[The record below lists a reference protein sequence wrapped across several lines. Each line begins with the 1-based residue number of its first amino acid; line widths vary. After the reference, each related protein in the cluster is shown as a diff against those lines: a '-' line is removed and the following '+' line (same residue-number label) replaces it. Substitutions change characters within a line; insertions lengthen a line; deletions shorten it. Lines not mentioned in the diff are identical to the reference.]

1 MLTRINN
8 HMNLEKYEQLTDSF
22 AKACRDFEPFRAN
35 LEKVYPTIIEDP
47 RMNWHSEMEAVYKT
61 KEMYTSSIDTI
72 KVRNSVEFIKNVS
85 SRVTDVINTLE
96 MNRTISKISINSKQL
111 SSVKEKFVKSK
122 AIAEKIQNEISDTM
136 QPDEATAE
144 CANYHRSLLDMEF
157 SSGILKGLAAEID
170 KGFHPR
176 EKKIWEKLEGVLKI
190 IQRKVEQVAERFK
203 GIISHLCR
211 YMIGSLDELKAAFKK
226 GETAIIKAF
235 TSLAENF
242 LDLVENLMEQMFKF
256 LTQFG
261 SIAKSKGFQLSKIDI
276 RIPSVKFEPV
286 MLFMVSIPLPKIESP
301 EIMLSIESGKKIV

>member
-1 MLTRINN
+1 
-8 HMNLEKYEQLTDSF
+8 MNLEKYEQLTDSF
-22 AKACRDFEPFRAN
+22 AKACRDFEPFRAS

-96 MNRTISKISINSKQL
+96 MNGTISRISINSNQL
-111 SSVKEKFVKSK
+111 SNVKEKFIGSK
-122 AIAEKIQNEISDTM
+122 AIAEKIQNEISNTM

-157 SSGILKGLAAEID
+157 SSGVLKGLAAEID

-176 EKKIWEKLEGVLKI
+176 EKKLWDKLESVLKI
-190 IQRKVEQVAERFK
+190 IQKKVEQVAERFK

-211 YMIGSLDELKAAFKK
+211 YMIGSLNELKAAFKK

-242 LDLVENLMEQMFKF
+242 LDLIENLMEQMFKF

-276 RIPSVKFEPV
+276 KIPSIKFEPV

>member
-1 MLTRINN
+1 L
-8 HMNLEKYEQLTDSF
+8 
-22 AKACRDFEPFRAN
+22 
-35 LEKVYPTIIEDP
+35 
-47 RMNWHSEMEAVYKT
+47 
-61 KEMYTSSIDTI
+61 
-72 KVRNSVEFIKNVS
+72 NS
-85 SRVTDVINTLE
+85 
-96 MNRTISKISINSKQL
+96 SKQL
-111 SSVKEKFVKSK
+111 SDVKEKFVQSK
-122 AIAEKIQNEISDTM
+122 EIAEKIQNEISDAM

-144 CANYHRSLLDMEF
+144 CANYHRSLLDLEF
-157 SSGILKGLAAEID
+157 SSGILKGLAAEIE

-176 EKKIWEKLEGVLKI
+176 KPTLWEKVESILNI
-190 IQRKVEQVAERFK
+190 IQKKVEQVAERFK

-211 YMIGSLDELKAAFKK
+211 YMVGSLDELKAALKK

-242 LDLVENLMEQMFKF
+242 LDLIENLMEQMFKF

-286 MLFMVSIPLPKIESP
+286 MLFMVSIPLPRIESP

>member
-1 MLTRINN
+1 
-8 HMNLEKYEQLTDSF
+8 MNLEKYEQLTDSF
-22 AKACRDFEPFRAN
+22 AKACRDFEPFRAS

-85 SRVTDVINTLE
+85 SRVTDIINTLE
-96 MNRTISKISINSKQL
+96 MNGTISRISINSNQL
-111 SSVKEKFVKSK
+111 SNVKFIGSK

-157 SSGILKGLAAEID
+157 SSGVLKGLAAEID

-176 EKKIWEKLEGVLKI
+176 EKKFWEKLESVLKI
-190 IQRKVEQVAERFK
+190 IQKKIEQVAERFK

-242 LDLVENLMEQMFKF
+242 LDLIENLMEQMFKF

>member
-22 AKACRDFEPFRAN
+22 AKACRDFEPFRAS

-85 SRVTDVINTLE
+85 SRVTDIINTLE
-96 MNRTISKISINSKQL
+96 MNGTISRISINSNQL
-111 SSVKEKFVKSK
+111 SNVKFIGSK

-157 SSGILKGLAAEID
+157 SSGVLKGLAAEID

-176 EKKIWEKLEGVLKI
+176 EKKFWEKLESVLKI
-190 IQRKVEQVAERFK
+190 IQKKIEQVAERFK

-242 LDLVENLMEQMFKF
+242 LDLIENLMEQMFKF